1 MIALDNEYRP
11 LSLRAGQTQIAKELR
26 IRVRGQANM
35 TLLPDLFLIDVYNLT
50 DDDMATISLSET
62 LSADDEKGALL
73 CYGEIEDI
81 YSHVEGSNTITTI
94 VLVDGK
100 KFWNQNVSKT
110 IGSGSSVRDALQNIL
125 GGGVLGYFSSSDV
138 RMIRGQTFSGKLPD
152 AVSMLAKTVNS
163 RAFYTHGAVY
173 VVQKN
178 QAWNILTIEEDD
190 VIDDPSHA
198 EGVLFLRVKVAGYS
212 VGTIFHY
219 NSHLYRLVSQKIDA
233 DNKSGP
239 WRTELTLVDEESLSA
254 YGMEGG

>member
-1 MIALDNEYRP
+1 
-11 LSLRAGQTQIAKELR
+11 
-26 IRVRGQANM
+26 M

-50 DDDMATISLSET
+50 DEDMATISLSET
-62 LSADDEKGALL
+62 MSAENDKGAIL
-73 CYGEIEDI
+73 CYGEIEDV
-81 YSHVEGSNTITTI
+81 YSHPEETNTITTI

-100 KFWNQNVSKT
+100 KFWSRNISKT
-110 IGSGSSVRDALQNIL
+110 IGAGSSVRNTLQNIMDGFRL
-125 GGGVLGYFSSSDV
+125 GFFAASDV
-138 RMIRGQTFSGKLPD
+138 RLVRGQTFSGKLPD

-178 QAWNILTIEEDD
+178 QALNILTIEEDD
-190 VIDDPSHA
+190 VIDDPSYA

-239 WRTELTLVDEESLSA
+239 WWTELTLVDEESLSA